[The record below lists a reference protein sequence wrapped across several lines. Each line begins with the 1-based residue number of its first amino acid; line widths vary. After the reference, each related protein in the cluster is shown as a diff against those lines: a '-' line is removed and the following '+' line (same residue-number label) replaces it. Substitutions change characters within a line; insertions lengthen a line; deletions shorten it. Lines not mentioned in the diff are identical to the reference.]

1 MVGNHSHHVLL
12 AQVLAGEDLVV
23 KGHFIYHIVGL
34 SNFGARYPL
43 EVAWVVLGQHFQ
55 ADQRHLGVGLITSE
69 TTKEVPEIFGKVL

>member
-23 KGHFIYHIVGL
+23 KGHLIYHFVGL

-43 EVAWVVLGQHFQ
+43 EVVWVVLGQHFQ
-55 ADQRHLGVGLITSE
+55 AD
-69 TTKEVPEIFGKVL
+69 